1 MTGRTR
7 YGDLLYDA
15 SRQVLAAGVALE
27 RKRFPDAL
35 AAKQAV
41 TAWRDLRRALHHH
54 GKQLFGSDVKITG
67 VRASRCADQRDVA
80 AVRLID
86 ELATAGRR
94 SGVDFR
100 LSSSPAAEAWTAAA
114 GSVRAASDLLA
125 THRDM
130 DGAWRSPY
138 AQVLDDPAARLTGF
152 GDLAALVVPVAEA
165 ADQLGLR
172 AGQAG
177 MWWRDVER
185 LVPQTRT
192 LLDVALDVRA
202 VAGTPGADSL
212 LRSMEVARPAI
223 RNDDPVIELGDRLAR
238 LHRMA
243 WQLTREER
251 VGVGTLADFAA
262 VGVFVH
268 EHANRLLRHWAPSE
282 ADSEGPPTLLRQLGA
297 AWRVAHVHC
306 RQLRTATPPLRG
318 VRGDA
323 FAVRGLLQRVRTR
336 AAKEQPHLSARR
348 YESVILG
355 GVRAFNDVARWNSA
369 VLEQL
374 DRTGQ
379 LYLPGRLLSGDEVS
393 DHPALVEAKLADR
406 VTVAPRERIEP
417 LRAAYEAAQRTASLS
432 AGRTGQVHLE
442 PQLYAQEPFA
452 K

>member
-27 RKRFPDAL
+27 RERFADAL

-41 TAWRDLRRALHHH
+41 TAWRDLRRSLHHH
-54 GKQLFGSDVKITG
+54 GKQLFGSDVKIAG
-67 VRASRCADQRDVA
+67 IRASRCADQRDAA

-86 ELATAGRR
+86 ELTTAGRR
-94 SGVDFR
+94 SGMDVPP
-100 LSSSPAAEAWTAAA
+100 SASPAAEAWTAAA

-192 LLDVALDVRA
+192 LLDVALEVRA

-262 VGVFVH
+262 VGVFVY
-268 EHANRLLRHWAPSE
+268 EYANRLLRHWARSV
-282 ADSEGPPTLLRQLGA
+282 ADFEGPATLLRQVGA
-297 AWRVAHVHC
+297 AWRVAHMHC

-323 FAVRGLLQRVRTR
+323 FAVRALLQRVSTR
-336 AAKEQPHLSARR
+336 AAEEQPHPYSRR
-348 YESVILG
+348 CESVILG
-355 GVRAFNDVARWNSA
+355 GARAFSDVARWNSA

-406 VTVAPRERIEP
+406 VTVAPRKRIEP
-417 LRAAYEAAQRTASLS
+417 LRTAYEAAQRPASLS
-432 AGRTGQVHLE
+432 ASLTGTAHLG
-442 PQLYAQEPFA
+442 PQGCVQAPWVR
-452 K
+452 

>member
-1 MTGRTR
+1 MTGRTQ
-7 YGDLLYDA
+7 YGDMLYDA
-15 SRQVLAAGVALE
+15 SRHVLAAGVALE
-27 RKRFPDAL
+27 RERFADAL

-54 GKQLFGSDVKITG
+54 GEQLFGSDVKITG
-67 VRASRCADQRDVA
+67 VRASRCADPRDAA

-86 ELATAGRR
+86 ELAIAGRR
-94 SGVDFR
+94 SGLDV
-100 LSSSPAAEAWTAAA
+100 LPSASPAAEAWTAAA

-125 THRDM
+125 THREM

-152 GDLAALVVPVAEA
+152 GDLAALVVPVAVA

-192 LLDVALDVRA
+192 LLDVALEVRA
-202 VAGTPGADSL
+202 VAGTPGGDSP
-212 LRSMEVARPAI
+212 LRSMEVARPAV
-223 RNDDPVIELGDRLAR
+223 RTDDPVIELGDRLAR

-243 WQLTREER
+243 WRLTREER

-268 EHANRLLRHWAPSE
+268 EYANRLLRHSARSE
-282 ADSEGPPTLLRQLGA
+282 AESEGPPMLLRQVGA
-297 AWRVAHVHC
+297 AWRVAHMHC

-323 FAVRGLLQRVRTR
+323 FAVRALLQRVSTR
-336 AAKEQPHLSARR
+336 AAEEQPHSCARR
-348 YESVILG
+348 YQSVILG
-355 GVRAFNDVARWNSA
+355 GVRAFSDVARWNSA

-374 DRTGQ
+374 DSTGQ

-406 VTVAPRERIEP
+406 VTVAPRERIEA
-417 LRAAYEAAQRTASLS
+417 LRTAYESAQRPVGLN
-432 AGRTGQVHLE
+432 AGRTTQVHLE
-442 PQLYAQEPFA
+442 PQSYAREFLAP
-452 K
+452 